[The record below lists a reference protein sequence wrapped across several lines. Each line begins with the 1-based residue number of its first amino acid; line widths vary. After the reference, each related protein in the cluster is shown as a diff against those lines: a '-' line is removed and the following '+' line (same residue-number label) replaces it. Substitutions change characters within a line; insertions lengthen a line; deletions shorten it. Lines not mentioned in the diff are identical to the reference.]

1 MKSYERIERNWPFF
15 GQNGQI
21 LVKKGPKK
29 GQKDFCQNFHWV
41 IIVKDHKYNFNI
53 KTIAKSYEQIGINWQ
68 KLQFLGQNGNLF
80 GQKWVENDQ
89 KLFFAELLLSNY
101 SKRPQI

>member
-1 MKSYERIERNWPFF
+1 MQFKYAKVVKFYEQIERNWPKCNFF

-41 IIVKDHKYNFNI
+41 IIVIDHKCSLNM
-53 KTIAKSYEQIGINWQ
+53 
-68 KLQFLGQNGNLF
+68 QN
-80 GQKWVENDQ
+80 Q
-89 KLFFAELLLSNY
+89 
-101 SKRPQI
+101 

>member
-1 MKSYERIERNWPFF
+1 MNRLREIGQNVNFF

-41 IIVKDHKYNFNI
+41 IIVINHKFSLNM
-53 KTIAKSYEQIGINWQ
+53 
-68 KLQFLGQNGNLF
+68 QN
-80 GQKWVENDQ
+80 
-89 KLFFAELLLSNY
+89 
-101 SKRPQI
+101 